1 MTTPYKIKSLEL
13 AATIKTVTS
22 IDPTIS
28 FDERGFGY
36 FTFPETPPVVAVVM
50 GYESD
55 LQVNARE
62 VLNTRNELFK
72 RIRNKGGAL

>member
-1 MTTPYKIKSLEL
+1 MIPPYKIKSLEL
-13 AATIKTVTS
+13 AASIKAVTS
-22 IDPTIS
+22 LDPSIS
-28 FDERGFGY
+28 FDEKGFGY
-36 FTFPETPPVVAVVM
+36 FTFPETAAVIAVVM

-72 RIRNKGGAL
+72 RIRHKGGA